1 MGGQEERYV
10 GDWVNE
16 GPVQL
21 CPVLRVVITAKA
33 DWTACH
39 KRTINLVPSL

>member
-10 GDWVNE
+10 GDCVNE

-21 CPVLRVVITAKA
+21 CPVLRVVIKLPRQTGLPVI
-33 DWTACH
+33 
-39 KRTINLVPSL
+39 REP